1 MKNVDQNKSS
11 VSNLLKEILADQFL
25 LYTKSRNYHWNV
37 VGANFYGLHKAFEDI
52 YEGLAED
59 IDNIAER
66 IRALGSNA
74 PGTLKEFQ
82 KLSSIK
88 ETENNYPSST
98 EMVKEI
104 INDLEYIS
112 SKLNSSAKKIQ
123 DENSDEVTAGMLY
136 SLLEKYDK
144 TLWML
149 KSTLA

>member
-37 VGANFYGLHKAFEDI
+37 VGTNFYGLHKAFEDI

-112 SKLNSSAKKIQ
+112 NKLNSSAKKIQ

-144 TLWML
+144 TMWML